1 VSSKTAKQ
9 FCQDNG
15 NMLFVETSA
24 KSNMNVEQAFVR
36 LAELALQRQEQMNK
50 MADEKLRR
58 ERVQSSAQRLRN
70 SSNR

>member
-1 VSSKTAKQ
+1 MSSKTAKQ